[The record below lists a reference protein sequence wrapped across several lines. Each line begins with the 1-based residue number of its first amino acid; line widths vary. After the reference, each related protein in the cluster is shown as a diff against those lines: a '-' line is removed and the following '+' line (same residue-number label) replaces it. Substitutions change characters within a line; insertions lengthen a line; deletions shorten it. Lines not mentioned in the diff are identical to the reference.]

1 LLTTFFLSIELNA
14 PSGGNSAARIL
25 ILSYPS
31 LAFFAFA
38 TLVQH
43 IEQAMRALIGD
54 FSLGNTPEAAE

>member
-1 LLTTFFLSIELNA
+1 MIAYDLLSSELSA

-31 LAFFAFA
+31 LVFFAFA

-43 IEQAMRALIGD
+43 VEQALHDLIGD